1 MSEGMF
7 GAITTSGTGLHVFRT
22 WMDAVAENVA
32 NINDV
37 TSTSQP
43 AFQARYVVAQ
53 NNAVGTDGVGT
64 GASVAGIAYGDA
76 QGLEVSDPTNP
87 LADANGLV
95 RRPNIDIGDQLT
107 QLMLAERGYQAN
119 LAVVQRAQE
128 AYKAALTIGQ

>member
-1 MSEGMF
+1 MSQGMF
-7 GAITTSGTGLHVFRT
+7 GAITTSGTGLHVFKT

-43 AFQARYVVAQ
+43 AFQARYVIAQ
-53 NNAVGTDGVGT
+53 NNPTTSDGVGT

-76 QGLEVSDPTNP
+76 KGLEVSDPTNP
-87 LADANGLV
+87 LADAQGLV
-95 RRPNIDIGDQLT
+95 KRPNIDIGDQLT